1 MNSSIWKANAGCVM
15 STFDRNTDEKITQ
28 LINYVLIQI
37 IALLAS
43 PMFEALE
50 IPYDSKLISKTNHRL
65 NLHILKNVSMKKY
78 LVIFE
83 KYQLI

>member
-1 MNSSIWKANAGCVM
+1 MCNVEMGGILYINCLRIVK
-15 STFDRNTDEKITQ
+15 F
-28 LINYVLIQI
+28 LNYVLFQI
-37 IALLAS
+37 IALLIR
-43 PMFEALE
+43 PMFEALKM
-50 IPYDSKLISKTNHRL
+50 PYDSKLISKTKHRL